1 MCQSPLHPF
10 LAALPKVELHLHL
23 EGTLSPT
30 HLFAL
35 AARNRISLPSASE
48 DPAFASPL
56 TLQDRYERFTSLS
69 DFLHYY
75 YIGMSCLIH
84 ASDFEELAYNY
95 FVRAK
100 ADGAMHC
107 EVFFDPQAHT
117 SKGVSYETV
126 VKGFTAARKRAKEEL
141 GISSQLVMCF
151 LRHLSGADAM
161 EYYLLAEK
169 CGHFQDGTLGGI
181 GLDSAEVGNRPE
193 GFRDVYAR
201 AKEQGVRRTAHAGEE
216 GDASYI
222 LGALQVG
229 AERIDHGIRL
239 VEDEKLMRQVAERKI
254 LLTVCPISNV
264 QLRAV
269 RHVRELPLR
278 KFLDEGVRFCLNS
291 DDPAYFGGYL
301 LDNYCAVQEAF
312 GLSMREWSGVAE
324 AGVEGCW
331 AGPVRKS
338 EMKRKVGECCKQF
351 GC

>member
-1 MCQSPLHPF
+1 MCHSDLHPF

-35 AARNRISLPSASE
+35 AARNSITLPSDDA
-48 DPAFASPL
+48 AFESPI
-56 TLQDRYERFTSLS
+56 TLQERYDRFTSLT

-75 YIGMSCLIH
+75 YIGMSVLLH
-84 ASDFEELAYNY
+84 SSDFEELAFNY
-95 FVRAK
+95 FVRAA
-100 ADGAMHC
+100 ADGAVHC

-117 SKGVSYETV
+117 SRGISYPTIIS
-126 VKGFTAARKRAKEEL
+126 GFTRARARASREL
-141 GISSQLVMCF
+141 GLTSRLILCF
-151 LRHLSGADAM
+151 LRHLPADDAM
-161 EYYLLAEK
+161 NHYMDAEA
-169 CGHFQDGTLGGI
+169 CGHFTDGTLGGI

-193 GFRDVYAR
+193 IFKGVYAL
-201 AKEQGVRRTAHAGEE
+201 AVAGGLRRTAHAGEE

-222 LGALQVG
+222 EGALNVG

-239 VEDEKLMRQVAERKI
+239 VEDEDVMGRVVEGKI

-269 RHVRELPLR
+269 THVRELPLR
-278 KFLDEGVRFCLNS
+278 AFLDKGVRFNLNS

-301 LDNYCAVQEAF
+301 LDNYCRVHEAF
-312 GLSMREWSGVAE
+312 NFSKAEWKTIAESGI
-324 AGVEGCW
+324 EGCW
-331 AGPVRKS
+331 ADDERKDGMRGQLQ
-338 EMKRKVGECCKQF
+338 EYCEEF